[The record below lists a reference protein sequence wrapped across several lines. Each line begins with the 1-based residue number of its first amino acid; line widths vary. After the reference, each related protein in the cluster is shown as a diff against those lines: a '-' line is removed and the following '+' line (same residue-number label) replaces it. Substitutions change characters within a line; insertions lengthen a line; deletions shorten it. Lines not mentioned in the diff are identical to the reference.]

1 MKVRFATGLGLLA
14 LCCATI
20 IGAQAAHDWV
30 ATIGDRGGMKFSALT
45 QITPQNVSQLTQ
57 AWSFDFGSSSG
68 GRMEF
73 TPIVI
78 GDVMYFP
85 TTDGK
90 IVAIKADSGSALWK
104 FDLRQ
109 LGPSTSASDKGISY
123 WPGDANAA
131 PRIVVATNDG
141 QLVQLE
147 AETGSLVPDVGDIK
161 LGVGIA
167 DKFGGAYATN
177 MPPTIYKNLAII
189 AAETGEGGRWGTP
202 GDPRGFDLLT
212 GKELWRF
219 HIVPQPGEENFGT
232 WGDEGWQ
239 DRKCCGVWVS
249 PAIDTVNGIVYIP
262 TGNATDQDFGSTR
275 PGTNLYS
282 ASIVALDANT
292 GKLKWYYQ
300 QTHHDITDQDTNS
313 PPMLIDINKD
323 GQQIPAIVQMTKMG
337 WLYILNRLT
346 GKPIFDIPETPVPPT
361 DALGDQA
368 WPTQPIPIVPPPLAR
383 VSMSRSEVAK
393 LTPDSEKYCL
403 DLYDKSVNMGPHTP
417 YLMVPS
423 LVFPASEGGGGWA
436 GEAFDP
442 GRQLIFANV
451 RNVGLIGQLQPSTTQ
466 GLPSFSKSKI
476 PTAYYTDPN
485 GYPCNAPPWAELF
498 AINAETGAIVWHVPL
513 GEYKELTAQGMPQTG
528 TPTDEGGPMAT
539 ATGLVFIAG
548 TADQTIR
555 AFDAATGKQ
564 LWAGNLPEDALNTPL
579 TYQGADGRQY
589 IAVLAAA
596 GHPEWDHPRPTSTMS
611 ARIVAFALPT
621 ATSAH

>member
-1 MKVRFATGLGLLA
+1 MKRILATSFVLVS
-14 LCCATI
+14 LCCAAM
-20 IGAQAAHDWV
+20 IGAQTAHDWV
-30 ATIGDRGGMKFSALT
+30 ATIGDRGGMKFTPLT
-45 QITPQNVSQLTQ
+45 QITPQNVSQLTE
-57 AWSFDFGSSSG
+57 AWSFDFAADSG

-78 GDVMYFP
+78 NNVMYFP
-85 TTDGK
+85 ATDGK
-90 IVAIKADSGSALWK
+90 IIAIKADSGSLVWK
-104 FDLRQ
+104 YDLRQ

-123 WPGDANAA
+123 WPGTSDVA
-131 PRIVVATNDG
+131 PRIVIATNDG

-147 AETGSLVPDVGDIK
+147 AETGTVVPDVGDVK
-161 LGVGIA
+161 LGIGIA
-167 DKFGGAYATN
+167 DKFGGQYATN

-212 GKELWRF
+212 GKEVWRF
-219 HIVPQPGEENFGT
+219 HIVPQPGEANFGT
-232 WGDEGWQ
+232 WGTDGWQ

-249 PAIDTVNGIVYIP
+249 PAVDTVNGIVYVP
-262 TGNATDQDFGSTR
+262 TGNATDQDFGGTR
-275 PGTNLYS
+275 PGSNLYS

-292 GKLKWYYQ
+292 GKLIWYYQ

-313 PPMLIDINKD
+313 PPMLIDVTKD
-323 GQQIPAIVQMTKMG
+323 GQKIPALVQMTKMG

-361 DALGDQA
+361 DALGDEA
-368 WPTQPIPIVPPPLAR
+368 SPTQPIPVIPPPLAR
-383 VSMSRSEVAK
+383 VGMSRKEVAT
-393 LTPDSEKYCL
+393 LTPESEKYCL

-442 GRQLIFANV
+442 GRGLIFANV
-451 RNVGLIGQLQPSTTQ
+451 RDVGLIGQLQPSTSQ

-476 PTAYYTDPN
+476 PTAYYTDPD

-498 AINAETGAIVWHVPL
+498 AISASTGGIVWRVPL
-513 GEYKELTAQGMPQTG
+513 GEYKELTAQGIPQTG

-555 AFDAATGKQ
+555 AFDSATGKQ
-564 LWAGNLPEDALNTPL
+564 LWGGQLPEDALNTPL
-579 TYQGADGRQY
+579 SYQGPDGRQY
-589 IAVLAAA
+589 IAVLAAG
-596 GHPEWDHPRPTSTMS
+596 GHPEWDHPKPASPLT
-611 ARIVAFALPT
+611 ARIVAFALPGG
-621 ATSAH
+621 TSAH

>member
-1 MKVRFATGLGLLA
+1 MKARFATSLALLA
-14 LCCATI
+14 LCCATT
-20 IGAQAAHDWV
+20 IGAQTAHDWV
-30 ATIGDRGGMKFSALT
+30 ATIGDRGGMKFSPLT
-45 QITPQNVSQLTQ
+45 QITPQNVSQLAQ

-90 IVAIKADSGSALWK
+90 IVAIKADSGAAVWK

-123 WPGDANAA
+123 WPGNGNAA

-167 DKFGGAYATN
+167 DKFGGTYTTN

-189 AAETGEGGRWGTP
+189 AAETGEGGRWGAP

-212 GKELWRF
+212 GKEIWRF

-232 WGDEGWQ
+232 WGENGWQ

-249 PAIDTVNGIVYIP
+249 PAVDTVNGIVYVP

-323 GQQIPAIVQMTKMG
+323 GQQIPALVQMTKMG

-368 WPTQPIPIVPPPLAR
+368 WPTQPIPVVPPPLAR

-393 LTPDSEKYCL
+393 LTPESTKYCL

-417 YLMVPS
+417 YMMVPS

-442 GRQLIFANV
+442 GRGLIFANV
-451 RNVGLIGQLQPSTTQ
+451 RDVGLIGQLQPSTSQ
-466 GLPSFSKSKI
+466 GLPSFGKSKI

-498 AINAETGAIVWHVPL
+498 AINASTGAIAWRVPL

-555 AFDAATGKQ
+555 AFDATTGKQ
-564 LWAGNLPEDALNTPL
+564 LWGGALPEDALNTPL
-579 TYQGADGRQY
+579 SYQGSDGRQY
-589 IAVLAAA
+589 IAVLAAG
-596 GHPEWDHPRPTSTMS
+596 GHPEWDHPKPTSTMS